1 MNKKKRLLRT
11 SANILRVLPAMLLL
25 AVVGGEKRRVIADD
39 SLFWH
44 KRNGYDAKYG
54 PFPHPIVLMVIYP
67 EFRNLV
73 IHRIRYWGGGSA
85 GPITRC
91 CHYFVG
97 WLIGVLFPPMKTL
110 YLATKDIGRNLFI
123 QHGFSTIVSARKIGD
138 NCWINQQVTIG
149 FGNSKVPPTLG
160 NGVRVCAGAKVIGEL
175 SVGDNAII
183 GANAVV
189 TKDVGSR
196 DVVGGVPA
204 KRIKS
209 NDDHLLFP

>member
-1 MNKKKRLLRT
+1 
-11 SANILRVLPAMLLL
+11 
-25 AVVGGEKRRVIADD
+25 
-39 SLFWH
+39 
-44 KRNGYDAKYG
+44 
-54 PFPHPIVLMVIYP
+54 
-67 EFRNLV
+67 
-73 IHRIRYWGGGSA
+73 
-85 GPITRC
+85 
-91 CHYFVG
+91 
-97 WLIGVLFPPMKTL
+97 MKTL
-110 YLATKDIGRNLFI
+110 YLATKDIGRTLFI

>member
-39 SLFWH
+39 S
-44 KRNGYDAKYG
+44 
-54 PFPHPIVLMVIYP
+54 
-67 EFRNLV
+67 
-73 IHRIRYWGGGSA
+73 
-85 GPITRC
+85 RC